1 MGIHIIV
8 CIKSVVL
15 DAPGGKIVRTP
26 DTTALN
32 PFDLPALETA
42 LALSDELGG
51 MVTALSMGPEISG
64 LSLYSALS
72 MGVDRGVLLCDKA
85 LAGADTLA
93 TSNALCA
100 GLKLLEPYDLVLFGT
115 RTADSDTGQ
124 VGPQTAVGAG
134 LPLVAQARDILVKGK
149 SLEVSAECDGF
160 RQRFE
165 VETPCALTVAPEAAK
180 ARNASLGGIEEAFSG
195 EIEVW
200 SLEKLGLTPDQ
211 VGDAGSPTKIKDMTP
226 AAKGKQCAFL
236 TGSIEEQADKLLEKL
251 VNAGLIQ

>member
-26 DTTALN
+26 DTTTIN
-32 PFDLPALETA
+32 PFDLSALEVA
-42 LALSDELGG
+42 LAARDELGG
-51 MVTALSMGPEISG
+51 TITALSMGPETSS

-72 MGVDRGVLLCDKA
+72 MGVDRGVLLCDKT

-100 GLKLLEPYDLVLFGT
+100 GIRLLEPYDLVLFGT

-124 VGPQTAVGAG
+124 VGPQTAVGLN
-134 LPLVAQARDILVKGK
+134 LPLVTQARDIVFQENG
-149 SLEVSAECDGF
+149 LEVGAECDGF
-160 RQRFE
+160 RQRFA
-165 VETPCALTVAPEAAK
+165 VDLPCALTVAPEAAK
-180 ARNASLGGIEEAFSG
+180 ARDASLGGIEDAFAGS
-195 EIEVW
+195 IETW
-200 SLEKLGLTPDQ
+200 NLERLGLSPDQ
-211 VGDAGSPTKIKDMTP
+211 VGDAGSPTKIKGMTP
-226 AAKGKQCAFL
+226 ASKGKQCDFI